1 MDKIQGD
8 PPTVAVI
15 GAGSTGISMLKTLRE
30 DGFNA
35 TLFERRSRVG
45 GLWSYTDD
53 KSMTTALPTTTANI
67 SKYTCGFTDFP
78 MPDKYPPFLSQ
89 GQFEEYMESYAE
101 NFDLYKH
108 IVFNARVDQ
117 VVRNTDGSKW
127 QVEMVRCDAHETKE
141 FDKVVFCH
149 GYQTKKKMP
158 VYEGQAKFEGTIIH
172 SQQFRKPSDFK
183 GQKVVLVGLSA
194 TLSDVLSVIVDQT
207 DQVFLSHRAGAWI
220 ISRWRNNLPTDL
232 LVTRW
237 RRQVSLFIQSKF
249 PNLTNKLAQLATGLL
264 MRQYGKID
272 PSFRLLDDV
281 APLSLHL
288 AGCMDTV
295 LELLREGKVT
305 SLHGIKR
312 FTGPKSIE
320 FEDGTIL
327 DDVDSVILCTGYKAD
342 FDPIPFLETSKPKTD
357 LAGNAYGGP
366 PLQRLYMNIFPPAH
380 WDSIAVLAYSAFGK
394 NNGFSFSDVTSMAIS
409 NVWRGVSSD
418 MIPPRAEM
426 DRVIDKHHQW
436 VAGRWFKEPR
446 TDVSAVKQWEFQG
459 FLHKT
464 AGTGMEN
471 LGWGWRGWV
480 SWFKDPYMCY
490 LINHG
495 VETAHAFRYF
505 ETGKRRTWDGARDA
519 IIHINKIVK
528 QLKASRK

>member
-1 MDKIQGD
+1 MDKT
-8 PPTVAVI
+8 PSSAASVAVI

-53 KSMTTALPTTTANI
+53 KSMTTALPTTTAII

-78 MPDKYPPFLSQ
+78 MPDKYPPFLTQ
-89 GQFEEYMESYAE
+89 AMFEEYMESYAE
-101 NFDLYKH
+101 NFGLYDH
-108 IVFNARVDQ
+108 MVFDANVGRVT
-117 VVRNTDGSKW
+117 RNGEGTKW
-127 QVEMVRCDAHETKE
+127 QVEMVKSGKPEVHQ

-158 VYEGQAKFEGTIIH
+158 VYEGQETFEGTIIH
-172 SQQFRKPSDFK
+172 SQQFRNPSEFK

-194 TLSDVLSVIVDQT
+194 TLSDILPLLVKQSQEVY
-207 DQVFLSHRAGAWI
+207 LSHRNGAWI
-220 ISRWRNNLPTDL
+220 VSRWRNNAPTDL

-237 RRQVSLFIQSKF
+237 RRQVSLIIQSKF
-249 PNLTNKLAQLATGLL
+249 PNLTNKLALLGGRLL
-264 MRQYGKID
+264 MRQHGEIN
-272 PSFRLLDDV
+272 PSFRLLEGI
-281 APLSLHL
+281 APLSLNL
-288 AGCMDTV
+288 VSCMDSV
-295 LELLREGKVT
+295 LHLLREGKVT

-327 DDVDSVILCTGYKAD
+327 DDVDSVICCTGYKGD
-342 FDPIPFLETSKPKTD
+342 FDLVPFIETSKPETD
-357 LAGNAYGGP
+357 GKGHPYGGAP
-366 PLQRLYMNIFPPAH
+366 MHRLYMNMFPPAH
-380 WDSIAVLAYSAFGK
+380 ADSIAILAYSAFGK
-394 NNGFSFSDVTSMAIS
+394 NNGFSFSDVTSMAVS
-409 NVWRGVSSD
+409 NIWRGVSAD
-418 MIPPRAEM
+418 MIPPRPEM
-426 DRVIDKHHQW
+426 ERAIDRHQQW
-436 VAGRWFKEPR
+436 VAGRWYQENRFDP
-446 TDVSAVKQWEFQG
+446 SAVKQWEFQG
-459 FLHKT
+459 FLHKA

-495 VETAHAFRYF
+495 VETAHAFRFF

-519 IIHINKIVK
+519 IIHMNKLVK

>member
-1 MDKIQGD
+1 
-8 PPTVAVI
+8 
-15 GAGSTGISMLKTLRE
+15 
-30 DGFNA
+30 
-35 TLFERRSRVG
+35 
-45 GLWSYTDD
+45 
-53 KSMTTALPTTTANI
+53 
-67 SKYTCGFTDFP
+67 
-78 MPDKYPPFLSQ
+78 
-89 GQFEEYMESYAE
+89 
-101 NFDLYKH
+101 
-108 IVFNARVDQ
+108 
-117 VVRNTDGSKW
+117 
-127 QVEMVRCDAHETKE
+127 
-141 FDKVVFCH
+141 
-149 GYQTKKKMP
+149 MP
-158 VYEGQAKFEGTIIH
+158 VYEGQAKFEGSIIH
-172 SQQFRKPSDFK
+172 SQQFRK
-183 GQKVVLVGLSA
+183 
-194 TLSDVLSVIVDQT
+194 
-207 DQVFLSHRAGAWI
+207 
-220 ISRWRNNLPTDL
+220 
-232 LVTRW
+232 
-237 RRQVSLFIQSKF
+237 QVSLVIQSKF

-320 FEDGTIL
+320 FADGTIL

-426 DRVIDKHHQW
+426 DRAIDKHHQW

-446 TDVSAVKQWEFQG
+446 TDTSAVKQWEFQG
-459 FLHKT
+459 FLHKA